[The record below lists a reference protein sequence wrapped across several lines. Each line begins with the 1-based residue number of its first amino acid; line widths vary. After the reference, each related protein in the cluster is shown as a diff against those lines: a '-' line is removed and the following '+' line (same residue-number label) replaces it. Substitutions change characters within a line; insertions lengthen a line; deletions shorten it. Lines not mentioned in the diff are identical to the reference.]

1 MRISYNAPVSLTF
14 AIFAVIVLY
23 VDQKMYPGI
32 IQTLF
37 TVEGNKEFKF
47 TNPESYFRLIFYIFG
62 HRDWTHLVNNL
73 MFILL
78 LGPALEE
85 RFGSSTVFMMILFTG
100 IVGGLINA
108 IFFST
113 SLMGASG
120 IVFMMI
126 ILSSFVNIRQGEI
139 PVSFFFVM
147 ALYLWREIES
157 FLTEKDISQ
166 ISHIVGG
173 LCGSIFGFT
182 EGVMKG
188 KK

>member
-1 MRISYNAPVSLTF
+1 MRITYNAPVSLTF
-14 AIFAVIVLY
+14 SIFAILVLY
-23 VDQKMYPGI
+23 ADQKIYPGI

-37 TVEGNKEFKF
+37 TVEGNTAFNFKS
-47 TNPESYFRLIFYIFG
+47 PESYFRLFTYVFG
-62 HRDWTHLVNNL
+62 HRDWTHLANNL

-85 RFGSSTVFMMILFTG
+85 RFGSASVFFMILFTG
-100 IVGGLINA
+100 VLGGLINA
-108 IFFST
+108 MFFST

-126 ILSSFVNIRQGEI
+126 ILSSFANIRQGEI
-139 PVSFFFVM
+139 PISFFFVM
-147 ALYLWREIES
+147 ILYLWREIRG

-173 LCGSIFGFT
+173 VCGSIFGFT
-182 EGVMKG
+182 ESVMKG